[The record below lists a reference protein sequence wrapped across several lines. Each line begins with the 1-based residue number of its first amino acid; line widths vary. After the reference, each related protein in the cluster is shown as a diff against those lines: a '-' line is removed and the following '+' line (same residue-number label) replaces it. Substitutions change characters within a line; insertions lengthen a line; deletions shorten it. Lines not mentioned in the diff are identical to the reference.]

1 MSNRLSEAMIPIM
14 EMVPVIPVIRIDDTR
29 AKQTFEAHAA
39 LLRAER
45 DNPALRDNPA
55 WTMLRQDAF
64 ERFNDAFKVLP

>member
-1 MSNRLSEAMIPIM
+1 MP
-14 EMVPVIPVIRIDDTR
+14 PVIRIDDTR